1 MEEDNLQGE
10 CFSITDPK
18 EVSTVIY
25 QINKTEKEF
34 LDRAPKFTI
43 ERLDYSEQ
51 LVGERKRKTF
61 FVDNPSPEGNPL
73 VFFSFGKDKVV
84 VNTGFLDYNEVKL
97 SKKPMP
103 MKQIGR
109 ASCRERV

>member
-1 MEEDNLQGE
+1 MEEDNLQGK

-43 ERLDYSEQ
+43 
-51 LVGERKRKTF
+51 
-61 FVDNPSPEGNPL
+61 
-73 VFFSFGKDKVV
+73 
-84 VNTGFLDYNEVKL
+84 
-97 SKKPMP
+97 
-103 MKQIGR
+103 
-109 ASCRERV
+109 